1 MSTLFSLVGVVFLAS
16 GLLSIVNIT
25 DVGLDFISN
34 TQIHQLPFLNTIPS
48 GWVYVGLGLILLAI
62 AGGISRR

>member
-1 MSTLFSLVGVVFLAS
+1 MSAILSLIGVVFLAS
-16 GLLSIVNIT
+16 GLLSIANIT

-34 TQIHQLPFLNTIPS
+34 SQIHLLPFFNTFP
-48 GWVYVGLGLILLAI
+48 GEWVYVGLGVILLAI